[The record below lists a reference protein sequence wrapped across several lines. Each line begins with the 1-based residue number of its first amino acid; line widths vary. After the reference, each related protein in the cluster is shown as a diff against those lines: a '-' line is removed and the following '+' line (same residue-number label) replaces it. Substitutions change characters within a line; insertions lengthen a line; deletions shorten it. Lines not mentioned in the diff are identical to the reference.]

1 MQISEISRLRN
12 EKQTIE
18 IIRRRLNQIKTDIIS
33 KCRQNI
39 PALNKQMFLLSI
51 LLISLIM
58 LLFFNSFG
66 NSLKTPVFIDVH
78 KQDIIKI
85 NWKSSSIPNI
95 EEKYIFSKNEYLNQ
109 TRKSSENVIAFLV
122 ASFTG
127 DVRLAYNP
135 YPRLRDKIS
144 QIEER
149 LGDNSSTDLIIFHTG
164 YPFQGDLLSIIQAT
178 RRQVEFVNVDHIF
191 YRFSPGFDPH
201 IRDPS
206 WSQKGKWNYH
216 HMCYFWFKQVFELK
230 IIQRYRYMMR
240 LDDDSQILG
249 KWPNVFEI
257 MVKHQALYMANQR
270 EVDFEYVLPGI
281 TLVRNVTTAFISKN
295 KITLQNPAMFAD
307 IFNRTME
314 IPNYWNNFEIVDLSF
329 MRRKEVVD
337 FIQCIDESRGVFLY
351 RWGDAPLRYITLALF
366 VNATQILH
374 RQQLGLA
381 YCHPC

>member
-1 MQISEISRLRN
+1 
-12 EKQTIE
+12 
-18 IIRRRLNQIKTDIIS
+18 
-33 KCRQNI
+33 
-39 PALNKQMFLLSI
+39 
-51 LLISLIM
+51 M